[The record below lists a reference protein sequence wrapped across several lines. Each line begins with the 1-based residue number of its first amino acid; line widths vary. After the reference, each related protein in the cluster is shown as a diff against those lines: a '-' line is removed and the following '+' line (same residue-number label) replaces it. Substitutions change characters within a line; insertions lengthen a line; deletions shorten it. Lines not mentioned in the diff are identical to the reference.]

1 MKALDKIK
9 GFGKAFCGYAVSAYY
24 DFSTALNDCARISE
38 ADNKILS
45 LSSGGFCRAFGYVAR
60 KISEARPNKTADTY
74 CMLVDKACEM
84 LASGKSEAET
94 LYYFDKML
102 ENEFA
107 KSEN

>member
-9 GFGKAFCGYAVSAYY
+9 EFGKAFCGCAVSAYY
-24 DFSTALNDCARISE
+24 DFSIALNDCARISE

-45 LSSGGFCRAFGYVAR
+45 LSSSGFCRAFGYVAR
-60 KISEARPNKTADTY
+60 KISEARPNKNADTY
-74 CMLVDKACEM
+74 CMLADKACEM

-94 LYYFDKML
+94 LYYFDVML

-107 KSEN
+107 NRKA

>member
-1 MKALDKIK
+1 MKIHDKTK
-9 GFGKAFCGYAVSAYY
+9 EFGKAFCRYAVSTYY
-24 DFSTALNDCARISE
+24 DFSTLLNDYARISE

-60 KISEARPNKTADTY
+60 KISEARPNKNADTY
-74 CMLVDKACEM
+74 CMLADKACEM

-94 LYYFDKML
+94 LYYFDVML

-107 KSEN
+107 NRKA

>member
-24 DFSTALNDCARISE
+24 DFSTALNDCARMSE

-45 LSSGGFCRAFGYVAR
+45 LSSGDFCRAFSYVAR
-60 KISEARPNKTADTY
+60 KISEARPNKNADIY
-74 CMLVDKACEM
+74 CMLADKACEM

-107 KSEN
+107 KSEK